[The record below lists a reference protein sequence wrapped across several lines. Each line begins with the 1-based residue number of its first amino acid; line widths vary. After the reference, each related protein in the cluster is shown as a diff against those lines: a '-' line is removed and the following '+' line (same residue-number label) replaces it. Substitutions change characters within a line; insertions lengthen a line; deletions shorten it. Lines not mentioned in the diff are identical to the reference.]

1 MSLETAPCEI
11 GKNRIEA
18 LSDGIFAI
26 VMTLLILELH
36 VPDLPPTAPNV
47 EVTPALLALW
57 PKFVSYLVAFVSLG
71 VFWIAHHVMYHAI
84 RRADRTLL
92 WLNIVFFMFVSLLPF
107 STSVLN
113 AFPRALIAPFL
124 FGANLASVGWLLFFQ
139 WTYVRSQPGML
150 AAFVTTEYCAT
161 VNFRMLAVPV
171 ATTLTAFVCFWSA
184 GISVAIYLLLLPLY
198 MLPGTFERKDAIIA
212 ALPSEH
218 GSRQTITRE
227 QETATLIANN

>member
-1 MSLETAPCEI
+1 MTLDIPSFEI

-26 VMTLLILELH
+26 VMTLLVLELH
-36 VPDLPPTAPNV
+36 VPKLPTTAPNV
-47 EVTPALLALW
+47 EVTAALISLG

-71 VFWIAHHVMYHAI
+71 VFWIAHHMMYHAI

-92 WLNIVFFMFVSLLPF
+92 WLNIAFFMFVSLLPF

-124 FGANLASVGWLLFFQ
+124 FGANLALVGWFLFFQ
-139 WTYVRSQPGML
+139 WAYAGLQSGML
-150 AAFVTTEYCAT
+150 APFVTPEYRAG
-161 VNFRMLAVPV
+161 VQLRMLGVPV
-171 ATTLTAFVCFWSA
+171 ATTLTAFICFWSA

-198 MLPGTFERKDAIIA
+198 MLPGRLECRGVALKRSAGTGGHEPQTHRPTDA
-212 ALPSEH
+212 
-218 GSRQTITRE
+218 
-227 QETATLIANN
+227 